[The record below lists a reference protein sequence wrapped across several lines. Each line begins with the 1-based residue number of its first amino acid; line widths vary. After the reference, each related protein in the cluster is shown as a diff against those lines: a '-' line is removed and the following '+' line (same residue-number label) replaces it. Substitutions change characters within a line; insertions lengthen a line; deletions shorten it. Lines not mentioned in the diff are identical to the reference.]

1 MEYNKRKRK
10 SRVTMMITPRDI
22 VNFNDRAI
30 NPLSLSISVLYY
42 KSFVDYIITTVKKKK
57 NEIKMTM
64 EDEKKKKIVSINK
77 KKKLN
82 TQLFT
87 RLHKFL
93 YRKMSVCKSKL
104 NSDNA
109 YK

>member
-1 MEYNKRKRK
+1 
-10 SRVTMMITPRDI
+10 
-22 VNFNDRAI
+22 
-30 NPLSLSISVLYY
+30 
-42 KSFVDYIITTVKKKK
+42 
-57 NEIKMTM
+57 MTM